1 MAVRLG
7 AACFR
12 VRVTFSPVFS
22 VLSRFTSV
30 YQYPVAAKKSARST
44 SVSASSLF
52 ELETQM
58 LSPIVPFPVGR
69 VRLA

>member
-44 SVSASSLF
+44 SVSASSPSGTLARSKST
-52 ELETQM
+52 LGL
-58 LSPIVPFPVGR
+58 LSF
-69 VRLA
+69 